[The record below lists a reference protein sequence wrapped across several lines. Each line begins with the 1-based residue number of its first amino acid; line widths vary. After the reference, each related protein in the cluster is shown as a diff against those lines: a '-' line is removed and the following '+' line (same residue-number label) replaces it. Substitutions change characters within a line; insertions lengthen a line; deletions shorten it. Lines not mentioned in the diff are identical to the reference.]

1 MKKIKKELDKPGRL
15 CYTIIT
21 KEKEKE
27 IKKMKKFNLWR
38 SIPSGQVY
46 KMEADWMPRFG
57 GWELIG
63 SVWED

>member
-1 MKKIKKELDKPGRL
+1 
-15 CYTIIT
+15 
-21 KEKEKE
+21 
-27 IKKMKKFNLWR
+27 MKKFNLWR